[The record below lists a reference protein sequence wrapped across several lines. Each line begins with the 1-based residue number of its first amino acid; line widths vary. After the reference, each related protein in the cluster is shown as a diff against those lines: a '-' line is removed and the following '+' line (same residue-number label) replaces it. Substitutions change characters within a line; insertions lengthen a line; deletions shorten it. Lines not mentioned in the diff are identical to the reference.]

1 MYITKIGLWETYY
14 MFNVILLGGIGSI
27 MGVGAGYLILNAVF
41 AGVQH
46 IAKPNLD
53 SIKTKK

>member
-1 MYITKIGLWETYY
+1 